1 MMPDPETVTLR
12 LRACPCD
19 VMMRVLIE
27 AYQNGHGPRSSQWR
41 SWERPEKPIWL
52 QGEPCRPEW
61 IDDAIADILEKYFDI
76 HAVDLTEA
84 EAAKHLR
91 NGRADEADRE
101 THRRKDPK

>member
-1 MMPDPETVTLR
+1 MTDQLSSVTLR
-12 LRACPCD
+12 VRACPYD
-19 VMMRVLIE
+19 VLARVLRE
-27 AYQNGHGPRSSQWR
+27 QLENDPARFQWR
-41 SWERPEKPIWL
+41 SCEHPEMPLWV
-52 QGEPCRPEW
+52 QGEPGRPEW

-101 THRRKDPK
+101 VHRRKD